1 MVKLGIIMFAAI
13 MFLFCALVYMGV
25 NMKGILIVY
34 FVLLGSISL
43 LAFCLLIKSKKDQ
56 QKGDSDAK

>member
-13 MFLFCALVYMGV
+13 MLLFCALVYMGV

-43 LAFCLLIKSKKDQ
+43 LAFCLLIKSKKNQ
-56 QKGDSDAK
+56 